1 MFKNILQNS
10 YRNQYYVTFCVNLL
24 TVSFGF
30 AAGWTAPAL
39 LVLSS
44 DESPLPSG
52 KLTEQEISNVAAIF
66 NLGAF
71 FGNFVHAYLA
81 DRYVGPHKI
90 Y

>member
-1 MFKNILQNS
+1 
-10 YRNQYYVTFCVNLL
+10 VNLL

-44 DESPLPSG
+44 DDSPLPSG

-81 DRYVGPHKI
+81 DRYEDAFERFYWVFKLDSI
-90 Y
+90 FF